1 MFCSNCGA
9 RINETKEDSVQNSPA
24 SPAPKDAR
32 RRKLAIVLV
41 AAVLVAISVFAVA
54 RFVGNRANRA
64 NGAMP
69 DLAEAAQKSWTAES
83 FQSAMNLS
91 ETYDSDDAG
100 DCGGRAADLNDY
112 YDSDWTQLSFS
123 PTDKS
128 VSLLFELSSRS
139 IPVYAALISD
149 NALRKVD
156 QTPYALG
163 DDCTVVISHD
173 AVSYGTDGTNQA
185 VLSGQ
190 FGGERARRFYN
201 FQHDDAFKLLADLG
215 FEADKLDTTSET
227 YASCS
232 PMEAVATGTIETIC
246 AAQAPYG
253 NRYEWMGTYR
263 SGSELLYV
271 RVEVDA
277 SGTFSSTFF
286 DSDHPD
292 QFDFQSGAPTIKVTV
307 SPQQLD
313 SVNMYGYRT
322 SSSQISTISA
332 DGECTGTIVSTLGVS
347 SDGALDATGAT
358 SATTSTGTSTT
369 SSSAPSTSDTSATT
383 DSTSTTDD
391 ASHAPFWGVWA
402 IALHDQAKA
411 QRCADEYT
419 SETGIQATVFLTTD
433 WSNLNSDPW
442 YVVSIGTY
450 PSREAAEQALPGIQA
465 MGHEDAYVKY
475 SGDYTR

>member
-1 MFCSNCGA
+1 MRG
-9 RINETKEDSVQNSPA
+9 
-24 SPAPKDAR
+24 
-32 RRKLAIVLV
+32 RKLAIVLV
-41 AAVLVAISVFAVA
+41 AAALVAISVFTVS
-54 RFVGNRANRA
+54 RFIGGRANRA
-64 NGAMP
+64 SGAMP
-69 DLAEAAQKSWTAES
+69 NLVEAAQKSWTAES

-100 DCGGRAADLNDY
+100 ECGGRAVDLNDY

-139 IPVYAALISD
+139 IPVYAALLSD

-163 DDCTVVISHD
+163 DDCTVVIAHD
-173 AVSYGTDGTNQA
+173 AVTYGTDGTNQA

-215 FEADKLDTTSET
+215 FETDKLDTTSET

-232 PMEAVATGTIETIC
+232 PLEAVATGTIETIC
-246 AAQAPYG
+246 AAQATYG

-263 SGSELLYV
+263 SGSVLLYV
-271 RVEVDA
+271 RVEADA
-277 SGTFSSTFF
+277 SGTFSSAFF
-286 DSDHPD
+286 DPDHPD
-292 QFDFQSGAPTIKVTV
+292 QFDFQSGTPTIKVTV

-313 SVNMYGYRT
+313 SMNMSGYRT

-332 DGECTGTIVSTLGVS
+332 SGECTGTIGSTLDITSNGTLDTT
-347 SDGALDATGAT
+347 DGTSGTTSGGT